1 MITSPLG
8 FSVVKIF
15 VLLTCKRERNVSSII
30 LVFVI
35 MLSVREHVKELC
47 LSRVL
52 TF

>member
-15 VLLTCKRERNVSSII
+15 VLLTWKRERNVSSII

-35 MLSVREHVKELC
+35 MLSAREHVKELC
-47 LSRVL
+47 LSCVL